1 MCDKTIFDAFGGWEN
16 INSRSSVIL
25 KFHYRGFGFLFSSP
39 NLSFC
44 CEKLHK
50 IIIRQDVGAW
60 LHGRAG
66 GLGTGEQR
74 RSQQGAEG
82 SPAPS
87 DTDCRASCERGLG
100 LAGVSDPTS
109 LLSSSCSHGRAR
121 QEGLP
126 LVEARPAHAGQGPGS
141 WAAAGP
147 CAPAGFSHQD
157 CGLDSHS
164 LCS

>member
-1 MCDKTIFDAFGGWEN
+1 M
-16 INSRSSVIL
+16 IL
-25 KFHYRGFGFLFSSP
+25 KFHYRGFSFLFSSP

-60 LHGRAG
+60 PHGRAG
-66 GLGTGEQR
+66 GLGTGEPR
-74 RSQQGAEG
+74 CRQQGAEG

-87 DTDCRASCERGLG
+87 DADRGASCEQGLG

-109 LLSSSCSHGRAR
+109 LPTSFCSHGRAG

-126 LVEARPAHAGQGPGS
+126 PVEARAACAGPGPGS
-141 WAAAGP
+141 WAAGGP
-147 CAPAGFSHQD
+147 CAPAGLSHQD
-157 CGLDSHS
+157 CGPDSCS
-164 LCS
+164 LCT